1 MNKVSPTPILP
12 EGTILTEEGKDKI
25 ISGNV
30 QRKILF
36 ILADYP
42 AMTMP
47 VTELTE
53 KMKRVYGVEK
63 QNVYRSLRLMQ
74 SRGVLRI
81 LKNINGEGEIPCQF
95 EEHVIDT
102 LDAHGC
108 NKVLY
113 EMGHLQTDVRD
124 YFQYI
129 AGGTAIGS
137 SDFVAGILWEIE
149 KNGSAKL
156 FNDCTYARPDSKR
169 WIAVKRLNKELLYKM
184 GVVGFNLRV
193 DLDEAT
199 EAFSTTCLSPLINQA
214 ARGAW
219 QPFFDTLKKNQ
230 VIIYRDLKGVRT
242 MIWDHRRW
250 SVYSARVMRERA
262 EYLATWALP

>member
-1 MNKVSPTPILP
+1 MNKVSPAPILP
-12 EGTILTEEGKDKI
+12 KGTILTEEGKDKI
-25 ISGNV
+25 ISGKV
-30 QRKILF
+30 QRQILF
-36 ILADYP
+36 IVADYP

-47 VTELTE
+47 VTALTE

-81 LKNINGEGEIPCQF
+81 LKNINGEGEIPCEF
-95 EEHVIDT
+95 KEHVIDT
-102 LDAHGC
+102 LDAYGC
-108 NKVLY
+108 NTVVYKMDNLQL
-113 EMGHLQTDVRD
+113 EIQNHLQ
-124 YFQYI
+124 YM

-149 KNGSAKL
+149 RNGSAKL
-156 FNDCTYARPDSKR
+156 FNDCSYARPDSKR
-169 WIAVKRLNKELLYKM
+169 WIAVKRLNKELLYKL
-184 GVVGFNLRV
+184 GAVGFSIRV
-193 DLDEAT
+193 DLEKAT
-199 EAFSTTCLSPLINQA
+199 EAFNTTCLSPLIDQA